1 MAGFFFEKFYYLL
14 SSNLSRVF
22 FFSFAAERARY
33 ADICCSAN
41 FKVVLSNS

>member
-1 MAGFFFEKFYYLL
+1 MAGFFLEKFYYLL
-14 SSNLSRVF
+14 SSNLSHV